1 MFKLTPREQK
11 LAILLGALLLLG
23 VILRFTLP
31 EEHEAAGVE
40 RGIGEASVEYSSE
53 RAQGD
58 NYQSNEKASRIM
70 VHVTGRVLRQGVYDL
85 NEGARVID
93 AVEKAGGSLDDA
105 DLERINL
112 AQPLIDGQQVF
123 IPKVLQEGDEAR
135 LASQQVLPVDPRVNI
150 NRADQSELETLPGI
164 GAVKARSIISHRE
177 KNGPF
182 HSVEDLLQVSGI
194 GEKTLESITD
204 QVTVY

>member
-11 LAILLGALLLLG
+11 LVMILGALLLLG
-23 VILRFTLP
+23 VVLRFTLP
-31 EEHEAAGVE
+31 EEHQGDGANWGV
-40 RGIGEASVEYSSE
+40 GQASVEYSSS
-53 RAQGD
+53 RTQGD
-58 NYQSNEKASRIM
+58 PNPSGEKVSFII
-70 VHVTGRVLRQGVYDL
+70 VHVTGSVLRPGVYEL

-93 AVEKAGGSLDDA
+93 ALEKAGGSLEGA

-123 IPKVLQEGDEAR
+123 IPKERAEGDDAG
-135 LASQQVLPVDPRVNI
+135 LVSQQVLPFDTRVNI
-150 NRADQSELETLPGI
+150 NHADQSELETLPGI
-164 GAVKARSIISHRE
+164 GSVKARSIISHRQ

-194 GEKTLESITD
+194 GEKTLESIKD
-204 QVTVY
+204 LVTVY